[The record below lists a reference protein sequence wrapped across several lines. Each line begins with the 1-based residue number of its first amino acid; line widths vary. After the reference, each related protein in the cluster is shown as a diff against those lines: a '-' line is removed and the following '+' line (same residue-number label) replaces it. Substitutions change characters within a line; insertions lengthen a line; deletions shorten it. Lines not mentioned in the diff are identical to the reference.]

1 MTGRAARDI
10 VGRDGPIRVDEDG
23 VLWIEGRA
31 APDLAEE
38 FGTPLYVTSEAQIRA
53 NVRRMREAFESR
65 WPRVTL
71 LYATKSNANLAVRR
85 VLVEEGVG
93 GDCFGLGELTVS
105 LRGGVTPELLVMN
118 GSNKQPPELRAAI
131 EAGVT
136 INIDDPSELDLV
148 AGLAEQLGRPADVCL
163 RVLPFSYADPATLE
177 PELAR
182 IAADTSHDKWGM
194 DRQTIVEILPNALES
209 RWLRLRGLHLHVS
222 RLLPTPEAF
231 ELAAALITT
240 CLAELNERYGWQPEV
255 LDFGGGFPHERDP
268 ESGSRSG
275 SHAVGTPEQYAEAI
289 TSRLHTSLA
298 DHSLREP
305 HLLLEPGRRL
315 VSNATVLL
323 TRVGVVKRLP
333 TGSTTWVNVDASTNH
348 CPRVPLQGYY
358 YEIVHATKGLEP
370 GDADVSVV
378 GPTCV
383 VDLLG
388 ERRLP
393 SPRQG
398 DLLAV
403 LDVGGYAEVLSSQ
416 FNLRAAPGDGARQR
430 RRLRR
435 DPETRDD
442 RRPPRDAGG
451 PGPPCVKIVD
461 NVRMID
467 NLARRGIA
475 PGRPRLKITDVEAVV
490 LRQPIVNEGI
500 ADGSQ
505 DDLVVLIHTDEG
517 ITGIGEVDSAP
528 EAVAALVSA
537 PGSHAIAHS
546 LRQLLIGE
554 DPLDVERLWDKMYR
568 GVLFVGRR
576 GIAIHA
582 ISGIDIALWDVKG
595 KALGK
600 PVCELLGTV
609 QRDRVR
615 AYASRLMPDTTEEVT
630 EAVSAL
636 REQGFTAVKLGW
648 GPLGQDP
655 DHDVRLAAAAR
666 EAGGDHVEIMIDAG
680 LGYVADAGT
689 AIRVARE
696 LEELGVYWLEEPFE
710 PDEYEAYAELADAV
724 DLTIAAGEQDAT
736 RWGFRELIERGHV
749 DLIQPDV
756 TRCGGIT
763 ELLRIA
769 ALAEEYG
776 VAVVPHAWKSGI
788 IKAASL
794 HVNAVLPEALFQ
806 EYCVAETEINTK
818 LTHQLL
824 PIEADGCV
832 AVPTAPGL
840 GVEVDE
846 DVFSSLR
853 VEAR

>member
-1 MTGRAARDI
+1 M
-10 VGRDGPIRVDEDG
+10 
-23 VLWIEGRA
+23 L
-31 APDLAEE
+31 
-38 FGTPLYVTSEAQIRA
+38 
-53 NVRRMREAFESR
+53 
-65 WPRVTL
+65 
-71 LYATKSNANLAVRR
+71 
-85 VLVEEGVG
+85 
-93 GDCFGLGELTVS
+93 
-105 LRGGVTPELLVMN
+105 N
-118 GSNKQPPELRAAI
+118 GSNKQPAELRAAI

-177 PELAR
+177 PELAA

-194 DRQTIVEILPNALES
+194 DRQTIVALVPGRS
-209 RWLRLRGLHLHVS
+209 SLAWLRLRGLHLHVS
-222 RLLPTPEAF
+222 RLRADARGLRARGPPDRHVHRGAARPLRVAARAARLRRRLPARARSRERRCRP
-231 ELAAALITT
+231 AATL
-240 CLAELNERYGWQPEV
+240 
-255 LDFGGGFPHERDP
+255 
-268 ESGSRSG
+268 
-275 SHAVGTPEQYAEAI
+275 VGTPEEYAEAV
-289 TSRLHTSLA
+289 TSTLRAALAERSL
-298 DHSLREP
+298 DEP

-333 TGSTTWVNVDASTNH
+333 TGTHDVGQRRREHEPLPARRAPGLLLRDR
-348 CPRVPLQGYY
+348 PRDERARGRRHGGQRRRP
-358 YEIVHATKGLEP
+358 
-370 GDADVSVV
+370 
-378 GPTCV
+378 
-383 VDLLG
+383 DLRDRPP
-388 ERRLP
+388 RRAAAARA
-393 SPRQG
+393 RQG

-403 LDVGGYAEVLSSQ
+403 LDVGGYAEVLSNQ
-416 FNLRAAPGDGARQR
+416 FNLLPRPATVLVDGDT
-430 RRLRR
+430 LRG
-435 DPETRDD
+435 DPATRDA
-442 RRPPRDAGG
+442 RRHPGHAGVPAG
-451 PGPPCVKIVD
+451 SREIVD
-461 NVRMID
+461 NPVMID
-467 NLARRGIA
+467 NR
-475 PGRPRLKITDVEAVV
+475 PGAVKITDVEAVV
-490 LRQPIVNEGI
+490 LRQPAVNEGI

-505 DDLVVLIHTDEG
+505 DDLVILVHTDEG

-528 EAVAALVSA
+528 EAVAALVRA
-537 PGSHAIAHS
+537 PGSHAIAQS
-546 LRQLLIGE
+546 LRELLIGE

-568 GVLFVGRR
+568 GVIFVGRR

-582 ISGIDIALWDVKG
+582 ISGIDIALWDIKG

-609 QRDRVR
+609 KHDRIR

-666 EAGGDHVEIMIDAG
+666 EAGGDGVEILIDAG
-680 LGYVADAGT
+680 LGYVADAAT

-696 LEELGVYWLEEPFE
+696 LEQLGVYWLEEPFE

-763 ELLRIA
+763 EMMRIA
-769 ALAEEYG
+769 ALAEEHG
-776 VAVVPHAWKSGI
+776 VALVPHAWKSGI

-794 HVNAVLPEALFQ
+794 HVNAVLPGALFQ

-840 GVEVDE
+840 GIDLDE